1 MKGVSVHLSAYSAGE
16 RSVRRGIALLRGML
30 WMKGVRGV
38 WAHWKG
44 RYRVSEKRLV
54 QGIEVV
60 EVGGM
65 LR

>member
-1 MKGVSVHLSAYSAGE
+1 M
-16 RSVRRGIALLRGML
+16 LRGML